1 MSLRDAENREL
12 LVLRIDDDSDI
23 PVVLVRLGAFLSAQ
37 GICAP
42 ESARIATAT
51 VELATNIVK
60 YAKRGVIRVRALRLG
75 HQRGIE
81 VEAEDKG
88 PGIANVNLALT
99 DSYSTSGSLGL
110 GLPGVRRLMDD
121 FDIRST
127 VGSGT
132 TVRIRRWIP

>member
-1 MSLRDAENREL
+1 MSARDAEARAM
-12 LVLRIDDDSDI
+12 LVLRIDEDSDI
-23 PVVLVRLGAFLSAQ
+23 PVVLVRLGAFLATQ
-37 GICAP
+37 GIEAS
-42 ESARIATAT
+42 EGARIATAT

-60 YAKRGVIRVRALRLG
+60 YAKRGIIRVRALQLG
-75 HQRGIE
+75 SLRGIE

-88 PGIANVNLALT
+88 PGIADVNLALT

-132 TVRIRRWIP
+132 TVRVRRWMS

>member
-1 MSLRDAENREL
+1 MSARDAEARAM

-23 PVVLVRLGAFLSAQ
+23 PVVLVRLSAFLATQ
-37 GICAP
+37 GIAAS
-42 ESARIATAT
+42 EVARIATAT

-60 YAKRGVIRVRALRLG
+60 YAKRGIIRVRALQLG
-75 HQRGIE
+75 SLRGIE

-88 PGIANVNLALT
+88 PGIANVSLALT

-132 TVRIRRWIP
+132 TVRVRRWMS

>member
-1 MSLRDAENREL
+1 MSTRDAEDRAM

-23 PVVLVRLGAFLSAQ
+23 PVVLVRLGAFLATQ
-37 GICAP
+37 GIAAS
-42 ESARIATAT
+42 EAARIATAT

-60 YAKRGVIRVRALRLG
+60 YAKRGIIRVRALQLG
-75 HQRGIE
+75 SLRGIE

-132 TVRIRRWIP
+132 TVRVRRWMS

>member
-1 MSLRDAENREL
+1 MSARDAEARAM

-23 PVVLVRLGAFLSAQ
+23 PVVLVRLGAFLATQ
-37 GICAP
+37 GIAAS
-42 ESARIATAT
+42 EGARIATAT

-60 YAKRGVIRVRALRLG
+60 YAKRGIIRVRALQLG
-75 HQRGIE
+75 SLRGIE

-88 PGIANVNLALT
+88 PGIADVRLALT
-99 DSYSTSGSLGL
+99 DRYSTSGSLGL

-132 TVRIRRWIP
+132 TVRVRRWMS

>member
-1 MSLRDAENREL
+1 MSARDAEARAM

-23 PVVLVRLGAFLSAQ
+23 PVVLVRLGAFLATQ
-37 GICAP
+37 GIAAS
-42 ESARIATAT
+42 EGARIATAT

-60 YAKRGVIRVRALRLG
+60 YAKRGIIRVRALQLG
-75 HQRGIE
+75 SLRGIE

-88 PGIANVNLALT
+88 PGIANVSLALT

-132 TVRIRRWIP
+132 TVRVRRWMS

>member
-1 MSLRDAENREL
+1 MSARDAEARAM

-23 PVVLVRLGAFLSAQ
+23 PVVLVRLGAFLATQ
-37 GICAP
+37 GIEAS
-42 ESARIATAT
+42 EGARIATAT

-60 YAKRGVIRVRALRLG
+60 YAKRGIIRVRALQLG
-75 HQRGIE
+75 SLRGIE

-88 PGIANVNLALT
+88 PGIADVNLALT

-132 TVRIRRWIP
+132 TVRVRRWMS

>member
-1 MSLRDAENREL
+1 MSIRDAENRAL

-37 GICAP
+37 GICAS

-51 VELATNIVK
+51 VELATNIAK
-60 YAKRGVIRVRALRLG
+60 YAKSGIIRVRALRLG
-75 HQRGIE
+75 NQRGIE

-127 VGSGT
+127 LGGGT
-132 TVRIRRWIP
+132 TVRVRRWLA